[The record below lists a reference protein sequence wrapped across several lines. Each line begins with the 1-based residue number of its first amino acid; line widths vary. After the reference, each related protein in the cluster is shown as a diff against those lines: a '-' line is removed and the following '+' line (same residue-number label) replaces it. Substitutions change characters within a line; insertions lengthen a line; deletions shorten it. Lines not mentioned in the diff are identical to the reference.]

1 MITYKRRKQEQKTNG
16 YQKASTH
23 SNAHK
28 RKKSEHEKERG
39 HIYEVTI
46 VKVGMLVNSFSHFP
60 GYIYRTAFVVH
71 EWVT

>member
-1 MITYKRRKQEQKTNG
+1 MGTKKLAHTVTHIKERKVNT
-16 YQKASTH
+16 
-23 SNAHK
+23 
-28 RKKSEHEKERG
+28 RKRG